1 MVKHPTKNL
10 SLKQLRV
17 FITITQHETLT
28 EAAEILC
35 LSKAA
40 VSMSLSEL
48 EKHLGHALFDRVNH
62 RLILNQE
69 GQTLLPLADELIK
82 RSFDIEQ
89 LFDNPNQ
96 LSGQLRIGAS
106 DTIGNHVAPYLLSA
120 FRHRHHHQS
129 QTIFISNS
137 ALICDKLLDYELDIA
152 LIEGKS
158 RHQDLVS
165 TPFIKDEM
173 CLVCSP
179 AHPAA
184 HASTINLLDLEQSA
198 WLLREPGSGSRE
210 FFLRRIA
217 PQLEQWHE
225 AFELNTTEAI
235 INGVSA
241 NLGFACLSTL
251 AAQSALND
259 GRIVKLPVKLE
270 MQRQFWL
277 LIHKEKYQ
285 SPLLK
290 RFIEFCLYWSSV
302 ESNALC

>member
-17 FITITQHETLT
+17 FLTITQHETLT
-28 EAAEILC
+28 EAADALC

-89 LFDNPNQ
+89 IFENPNQ

-120 FRHRHHHQS
+120 FRQRHHHQS

-137 ALICDKLLDYELDIA
+137 ALICEKLLDYELDIA
-152 LIEGKS
+152 LIEGKT
-158 RHQDLVS
+158 RHQELVS
-165 TPFIKDEM
+165 TPFINDEM

-184 HASTINLLDLEQSA
+184 QASALNLHDLEQSA

-251 AAQSALND
+251 AAQSALSD
-259 GRIVKLPVKLE
+259 GRIVKLPVNLE

-290 RFIEFCLYWSSV
+290 RFIEFCLDWSSKHNH
-302 ESNALC
+302 SLC

>member
-1 MVKHPTKNL
+1 MAKHPTRNL

-28 EAAEILC
+28 EAADVLC

-69 GQTLLPLADELIK
+69 GQKLLPLADELLN

-89 LFDNPNQ
+89 LFDDPEQ

-106 DTIGNHVAPYLLSA
+106 DTIGNQVAPYLLSE
-120 FRHRHHHQS
+120 FRQRSLHISQS
-129 QTIFISNS
+129 LFISNS
-137 ALICDKLLDYELDIA
+137 ALICQKLLDYKLDIA
-152 LIEGKS
+152 LIEGKTL
-158 RHQDLVS
+158 HPELLS
-165 TPFIKDEM
+165 TPFSSDEM

-179 AHPAA
+179 MHPL
-184 HASTINLLDLEQSA
+184 ASQSNVELIALEQSE

-210 FFLRRIA
+210 FFLRRVA
-217 PQLEQWHE
+217 PRMEFWHE

-235 INGVSA
+235 INSVSA

-251 AAQSALND
+251 AAQSALKD
-259 GRIVKLPVKLE
+259 GRIVKLAVDLD
-270 MQRQFWL
+270 MQRRFWL

-285 SPLLK
+285 NPLLK
-290 RFIEFCLYWSSV
+290 RFIEFCLDWSQ
-302 ESNALC
+302 NKKP